1 MIYHTLERFSS
12 YKKKKLRN
20 CLSVKFTPMEQK
32 TLRRLTCNTTGVIKR

>member
-12 YKKKKLRN
+12 YKKKTKKLPE
-20 CLSVKFTPMEQK
+20 CDIYSDGTK